1 MNISKNL
8 MININMRPIPLRTIL
23 FLFLTYT
30 QKRTEKFFQIPIN
43 KTMDNLKQILQIDLL
58 LQTRGDVKNSFLNTS
73 STIIRNN

>member
-8 MININMRPIPLRTIL
+8 MININMRPIPLCTIL
-23 FLFLTYT
+23 FLFLKYT
-30 QKRTEKFFQIPIN
+30 QKRMEKFFQIPIN
-43 KTMDNLKQILQIDLL
+43 KTMDNLKQILQIDLP